1 MKNLILI
8 LTILTISFSCKK
20 QQKTIE
26 PEPEPIQTS
35 KSFIVDIKFTSDSLN
50 QGYYISDNSHMARI
64 VISLDTIPYPMAT
77 LNGLLSKS
85 TASSGFIGSFTY
97 TLYNY
102 TLTSNNM
109 SKPLTYYIN
118 AEETLHKVSGGVAIY
133 KYSKQYTF
141 HEGDNGTIN
150 FNTLP

>member
-1 MKNLILI
+1 MGLIIRNHLE
-8 LTILTISFSCKK
+8 KK
-20 QQKTIE
+20 RRK
-26 PEPEPIQTS
+26 
-35 KSFIVDIKFTSDSLN
+35 
-50 QGYYISDNSHMARI
+50 
-64 VISLDTIPYPMAT
+64 
-77 LNGLLSKS
+77 
-85 TASSGFIGSFTY
+85 
-97 TLYNY
+97 
-102 TLTSNNM
+102 NNM